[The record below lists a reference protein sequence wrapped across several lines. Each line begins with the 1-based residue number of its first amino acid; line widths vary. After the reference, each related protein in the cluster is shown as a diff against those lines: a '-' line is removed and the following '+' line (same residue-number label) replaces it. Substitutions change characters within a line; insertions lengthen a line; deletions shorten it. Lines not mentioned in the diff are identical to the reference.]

1 MEAGRGFVATRSGR
15 CSDVIRDTMSLV
27 LRTSEE
33 PQRPPRHASLGLFRV
48 LCVTVLFLAAA
59 SAHITIREKDLDGK
73 MLRFTYGDTG
83 YYTELLFDIH
93 RYQLIVGAR
102 DHLFRLSL
110 EDLKKLEDVAVP
122 ASNAAVRSCRQKG
135 QAEESCRNYIK
146 VLLSHNERLFSCGTN
161 AFAPE
166 CTWRDINSLVTVREK
181 VDGMGKAPYSPHSNS
196 TMLMTVQGDYYV
208 ASPLDFSARDYAL
221 YRIMGRERPL
231 RTPIYDHKW
240 LSEPNFV
247 GSFEIGEFVYI
258 FYRESAV
265 EFMNCG
271 KAVYSR
277 VARVCKND
285 QGGQVILK
293 ENWTT
298 FLKARLNCSLPGLYP
313 FYYNEIQSVHYLEKE
328 QLFYAAF
335 TTGENSIYGS
345 AICVFNMSAIKHA
358 FEGPLKYQSTQ
369 KSAWERSTPS
379 SQQFQCKAV
388 EDNERVIEAQ
398 KYQLTD
404 EAVQPAS
411 RRPLYTGELERLTH
425 LTVDVVPTKY
435 SFDGVHVI
443 FAATLEGA
451 IKKLVVIPG
460 LLETCFVEEIQPF
473 APRQRHIFT
482 MKLLK
487 DTSSLYLGTEK
498 EVLRIFVHRC
508 EQYRSEESCLGS
520 MDPYC
525 GWNKHQ
531 LACTTAPHLNPLSL
545 DWKQNHAGCPNS
557 NVPVDGGWS
566 SWSQWAECDQVG
578 KDSPGDHCLC
588 RSRLCNSPAPT
599 NGGKPCEGSSL
610 EVTNCTQHGQWTEW
624 SGWSAC
630 SRTCGLAVKFRRRTC
645 GNPSPKFGGRVCLGP
660 EQEQIYCTSNPPCPA
675 PATPATRESAWSE
688 WGVWSECTA
697 QCGSGFQWRRRRC
710 DSPRGREGCGGGC
723 DTDYRAC
730 NTHACPE
737 TRKSSNW
744 TAWVRVNATRDGY
757 FEQRFRFTCRA
768 NVADSSML
776 RVGNVKKEERY
787 CHESAKS
794 CMDSAYLNIDGD
806 WSEWGE
812 WSQCSVPCGGGV
824 QYRERTCDNPRPSGT
839 GADCQGPSKEERDCN
854 VHQCQKPEE
863 EEWTEWSVWSLCD
876 HNNEQHRRRTCMI
889 LDPNPTQCRGSTRES
904 RMCIAGQE
912 TVSVLPSLEDQR
924 DSGGSGIRT
933 EHLVGACITCLVL
946 GALVGALAMYRYT
959 KRHHSRDPLA
969 PKHLGT
975 PLVQAEGNTYVP
987 HSQYKNNFSTL
998 TTSPGGK
1005 FQKEATIKRNGF
1017 RAQIHSDH
1025 NF

>member
-1 MEAGRGFVATRSGR
+1 M
-15 CSDVIRDTMSLV
+15 
-27 LRTSEE
+27 
-33 PQRPPRHASLGLFRV
+33 Q
-48 LCVTVLFLAAA
+48 
-59 SAHITIREKDLDGK
+59 
-73 MLRFTYGDTG
+73 
-83 YYTELLFDIH
+83 
-93 RYQLIVGAR
+93 
-102 DHLFRLSL
+102 
-110 EDLKKLEDVAVP
+110 
-122 ASNAAVRSCRQKG
+122 
-135 QAEESCRNYIK
+135 
-146 VLLSHNERLFSCGTN
+146 
-161 AFAPE
+161 
-166 CTWRDINSLVTVREK
+166 INSLVTVRDK

-247 GSFEIGEFVYI
+247 GSFEIEEFVYI

-335 TTGENSIYGS
+335 TTGE
-345 AICVFNMSAIKHA
+345 CA
-358 FEGPLKYQSTQ
+358 FTFPFV
-369 KSAWERSTPS
+369 
-379 SQQFQCKAV
+379 FQCKAV

-460 LLETCFVEEIQPF
+460 LLETCFIEEIQPF
-473 APRQRHIFT
+473 APGERHIFT

-588 RSRLCNSPAPT
+588 RSRQCNSPTPT

-645 GNPSPKFGGRVCLGP
+645 GNPSPKYGGRVCLGP

-697 QCGSGFQWRRRRC
+697 QCGGGFQWRRRRC

-768 NVADSSML
+768 NVADSSLL

-812 WSQCSVPCGGGV
+812 WSKCSVPCGGGV

-854 VHQCQKPEE
+854 IHQCQKLEE

-924 DSGGSGIRT
+924 DNGDSGIRT

-946 GALVGALAMYRYT
+946 GALVGALAMYRYL

>member
-1 MEAGRGFVATRSGR
+1 MMKINFSQWVVR
-15 CSDVIRDTMSLV
+15 ILN
-27 LRTSEE
+27 LK
-33 PQRPPRHASLGLFRV
+33 PRLHW
-48 LCVTVLFLAAA
+48 
-59 SAHITIREKDLDGK
+59 
-73 MLRFTYGDTG
+73 
-83 YYTELLFDIH
+83 
-93 RYQLIVGAR
+93 

-240 LSEPNFV
+240 LSGCVFKSGPGV
-247 GSFEIGEFVYI
+247 Q
-258 FYRESAV
+258 
-265 EFMNCG
+265 
-271 KAVYSR
+271 
-277 VARVCKND
+277 ND

-675 PATPATRESAWSE
+675 
-688 WGVWSECTA
+688 
-697 QCGSGFQWRRRRC
+697 
-710 DSPRGREGCGGGC
+710 
-723 DTDYRAC
+723 
-730 NTHACPE
+730 
-737 TRKSSNW
+737 
-744 TAWVRVNATRDGY
+744 
-757 FEQRFRFTCRA
+757 
-768 NVADSSML
+768 
-776 RVGNVKKEERY
+776 
-787 CHESAKS
+787 
-794 CMDSAYLNIDGD
+794 YLNIDGD